1 MKKFK
6 KFMFHNSTMIGVLY
20 FGTPITFMLV
30 IPLLVGVITDSGF
43 VCYLAILI
51 GMVLPLA
58 LIPVLNKIVDK
69 YIIGE

>member
-6 KFMFHNSTMIGVLY
+6 KFMFHNDTMIGVLY

-30 IPLLVGVITDSGF
+30 IPLLVGLIANSEELCGCLIITGM
-43 VCYLAILI
+43 ILS
-51 GMVLPLA
+51 LA

-69 YIIGE
+69 YIIGK